1 MAITVVKGYLLTK
14 AKFINKDSEKYSDM
28 GLDVD
33 SSEFDDF
40 RIKVSEITA
49 WNNSDDAG
57 CTTLRTRYDSFVVA
71 ETIEDIDILMLSG
84 KL

>member
-1 MAITVVKGYLLTK
+1 MAITVIKGYLLTK
-14 AKFINKDSEKYSDM
+14 CKFANRDSEKYSDM
-28 GLDVD
+28 GIDVD

-40 RIKVSEITA
+40 RIKISEITS
-49 WNNSDDAG
+49 WNPSEDSG
-57 CTTLRTRYDSFVVA
+57 CTTLRTRHDSFVVA